1 MWQYLLRR
9 KYITLIFTGSILL
22 PATAVFANIN
32 NAIQAG
38 SKQYQQGDYS
48 GAIGTWQAHLKSA
61 TNVSQRQ
68 LLLQNIAQA
77 QKQIGNLDDAIET
90 WQTLIDLAKQ
100 QNNQPLQ
107 GLALIEQAQAY
118 STIGR
123 PRIAINLLCESAQ
136 LTTCP
141 SQSALAI
148 AQQSRNL
155 NAQAAALGSL
165 GDAYRA
171 LGEYDRAN
179 EILKSAL
186 TIAQQSQNTDH
197 QLAALNSLGNNA
209 RSLRQ
214 RHLRRAAS
222 LTRQGES
229 TLAQTQTEQAQQQTT
244 IAQQYFQQ
252 SLTLAEKTQNR
263 SLQVQARLNQLSL
276 TPSADPTE
284 IATIQQLI
292 AKLPTSRTKIYS
304 TIDLARYGQ
313 TRTFLTEAINLAQQI
328 QDTRAESFALGELGK
343 WYEQQKDYIQAQKFT
358 EKAILAADRA
368 QAKDSRYQWEWQLGR
383 ILRAQNRHNAA
394 IVTYETAIATL
405 ESIRNDLLAAN
416 RNLQFDFRDSV
427 EPIYR
432 ELIALRFQSATDN
445 QIQALNPPTQ
455 RIASTRSLGNRTSRT
470 APSTA
475 TNLDA
480 ALITFDSLRLAELQN
495 YFGSD
500 CIIRASEQA
509 KSGNQT
515 KSNEQNA
522 KSAIMQTIVL
532 DDRVII
538 TLSLPNQP
546 TQFASH
552 TIDRAEL
559 EKEIIGFRR
568 DLETYYNRF
577 KTDRAER
584 LHRWLIQ
591 PFAKQLEA
599 AQIDTLV
606 FVNDGIL
613 RSIPMAAL
621 HDGKQFL
628 VEKYAI
634 AITPSLS
641 LTDGSLSLSTPRK
654 ALAAGMSQDATIDG
668 RVYAGLSHVP
678 TELSGIKTLLKDS
691 QILVDGEFTKN
702 KLRQEISQTT
712 FPIIHLATHG
722 QFGAEAEDTF
732 LITGDRQKLSLNQ
745 LDELL
750 RTAPNRGELIDL
762 LMLTACETAI
772 GDDRAALGLAGIAI
786 QAGAKSAIASLWS
799 INDQVASEFSQGFY
813 QNLSSTTK
821 AKALQQTQIQ
831 MIRQPNSVVSRPAYW
846 AAYVL
851 VGSWQ

>member
-9 KYITLIFTGSILL
+9 KSITAIVTASILL
-22 PATAVFANIN
+22 PATAVFANID

-38 SKQYQQGDYS
+38 VKQYQQGDYS
-48 GAIGTWQAHLKSA
+48 GAIGAWQAHLKSA

-90 WQTLIDLAKQ
+90 WQTLIDLTKQ

-107 GLALIEQAQAY
+107 GLALIEQAQVY
-118 STIGR
+118 SALGR
-123 PRIAINLLCESAQ
+123 PRSAINLLCNSAQ

-155 NAQAAALGSL
+155 NAQAAALGGL
-165 GDAYRA
+165 GDAYRT

-252 SLTLAEKTQNR
+252 SLTLAEKAQNR

-276 TPSADPTE
+276 TPSPIPAE
-284 IATIQQLI
+284 IQTIQQLI
-292 AKLPTSRTKIYS
+292 TQLPNSRTKIYS
-304 TIDLARYGQ
+304 TIDLARYGN
-313 TRTFLTEAINLAQQI
+313 TNVLLTEAVNLSQKI

-343 WYEQQKDYIQAQKFT
+343 WHEQQKDYAQAQKIT

-383 ILRAQNRHNAA
+383 ILRAQNRNNEA

-432 ELIALRFQSATDN
+432 ELIALRFQSATDQ
-445 QIQALNPPTQ
+445 QIQALHSPAQ
-455 RIASTRSLGNRTSRT
+455 RIASTQLISKPISQNT
-470 APSTA
+470 PSTA

-480 ALITFDSLRLAELQN
+480 ALLTFDSLRLAELQN
-495 YFGSD
+495 YFRSD

-509 KSGNQT
+509 KSGDQT
-515 KSNEQNA
+515 KSSEQNA
-522 KSAIMQTIVL
+522 KSAIMRTIVL

-552 TIDRAEL
+552 TINRAEL
-559 EKEIIGFRR
+559 EKEVIGFRR

-584 LHRWLIQ
+584 FYNWLIQ
-591 PFAKQLEA
+591 PFAKQLAA

-641 LTDGSLSLSTPRK
+641 LTDSSSSLSTPRK

-668 RVYAGLSHVP
+668 RVYAGLSYVP
-678 TELSGIKTLLKDS
+678 TELSGIKTLLKNS

-702 KLRQEISQTT
+702 KLRQEISQTA

-813 QNLSSTTK
+813 QNLATTTK

-846 AAYVL
+846 AAYIL